1 MAWGKNEQQQQ
12 PSNMTPP
19 VLHPV
24 DRARAAF
31 DNGDRFFQAQLVVNE
46 VTLIYPSLTRTDNR
60 MNETEGLASLLGD
73 IESVGWRLEHVGY
86 TFMEKAA
93 IKGIQ
98 NSREARWT
106 AGQTIGIYLFR
117 RAGMTPLEQLA
128 GE

>member
-1 MAWGKNEQQQQ
+1 MAWGKSDQQQ
-12 PSNMTPP
+12 PSMTPP

-31 DNGDRFFQAQLVVNE
+31 ENGDRFFQVQLVVNE
-46 VTLIYPSLTRTDNR
+46 VTVIYPSLTRTDNR
-60 MNETEGLASLLGD
+60 MNETEGLAGLLGD
-73 IESVGWRLEHVGY
+73 IESVGWRLDHVGY
-86 TFMEKAA
+86 TFMEKAVV
-93 IKGIQ
+93 KGIQ
-98 NSREARWT
+98 NSREATWA

>member
-1 MAWGKNEQQQQ
+1 MAWGKSDQQQ
-12 PSNMTPP
+12 SSTPP

-31 DNGDRFFQAQLVVNE
+31 DNGDRFFQAQLIVNE
-46 VTLIYPSLTRTDNR
+46 LLTLTPSLTKTDSTVH
-60 MNETEGLASLLGD
+60 ETEGIAHILGD
-73 IESVGWRLEHVGY
+73 IESIGWRLEHVGY

-93 IKGIQ
+93 ITGVYS
-98 NSREARWT
+98 SRTATWS

-117 RAGMTPLEQLA
+117 RAGMTPLERLA

>member
-1 MAWGKNEQQQQ
+1 MAWGKSDQ

-31 DNGDRFFQAQLVVNE
+31 ENGDQFFQAQLVVNE
-46 VTLIYPSLTRTDNR
+46 VTVIFPSMTTVDNR
-60 MNETEGLASLLGD
+60 MNETEGLARLLGD
-73 IESVGWRLEHVGY
+73 IESIGWRLEHSGY
-86 TFMEKAA
+86 TFMEKAS
-93 IKGIQ
+93 IKGVVHGG
-98 NSREARWT
+98 RGATWA
-106 AGQTIGIYLFR
+106 AGQTIGIFLFR